1 MINYLYSNMKIIAYV
16 SSLCPTSKKMED
28 VINSLSIQTEI
39 YDIDR
44 VDNVLIDAFR
54 IKNTPTILLL
64 NKNGEELWRFVGYVS
79 KKDLEYKIKKL
90 NHD

>member
-16 SSLCPTSKKMED
+16 SSLCPTSKKMEN

-44 VDNVLIDAFR
+44 VDNVLIDAFH

>member
-44 VDNVLIDAFR
+44 VDNVLIDAFH
-54 IKNTPTILLL
+54 IKSTPTILLL